1 MDPTSILLAVV
12 VVIVAFCIAADRL
25 KIEPR
30 RSCPQCDADVPLSA
44 RSCRACHYHF
54 S

>member
-12 VVIVAFCIAADRL
+12 VVIVGFCIAADQL

-30 RSCPQCDADVPLSA
+30 RSCPQCDEEVPLSA
-44 RSCRACHYHF
+44 RTCRACHYHF